1 MSELGDFLFTAF
13 AFFAFFAIVVGAVGG
28 WVVIVALLAREQEF
42 QREAQHAA
50 LDAASHPI
58 VGRKESY

>member
-1 MSELGDFLFTAF
+1 MIDLLTEFLFW
-13 AFFAFFAIVVGAVGG
+13 FFAFFIVGG
-28 WVVIVALLAREQEF
+28 SIGGWLVIVALLAREQEF